1 MKDFN
6 RDELIEMRDKAEDLA
21 TEEHLNETW
30 RRAYLALAD
39 AADHLDAMWARA
51 EAKTKKERRTK

>member
-1 MKDFN
+1 MKHFS
-6 RDELIEMRDKAEDLA
+6 RIELIEMRDKAEDLA

-51 EAKTKKERRTK
+51 ETKTKRERRTK

>member
-1 MKDFN
+1 MKDFS
-6 RDELIEMRDKAEDLA
+6 RDELIEIRDKAEDLA

-39 AADHLDAMWARA
+39 AADHLDAMWARIKNIQ
-51 EAKTKKERRTK
+51 EGIK

>member
-1 MKDFN
+1 MIIE
-6 RDELIEMRDKAEDLA
+6 ELIEMRDKAEDLA

-51 EAKTKKERRTK
+51 TTKELQKEE